1 MTANRTPARDR
12 GIVVMAYGTRRYLH
26 QARSLAQSLDRNSP
40 GIHRTLVTDRPWAA
54 ATAYYDLVIPTTGA
68 SRTDCRPKLDL
79 DQYTP
84 YRHTLYLDADSL
96 AVRSL
101 LPLFTRFADHEFV
114 VIGKNITS
122 GHWYG
127 DVDPMRHLAGS
138 ASLPQFNSGLIS
150 FVDTDRTHR
159 IFSRA
164 RELADSYHTLGL
176 HPFNGGIADE
186 PLLAI
191 ALAGEGLRAHD
202 LTREVMA
209 SLLGV
214 TGPITLDTL
223 AGICQFEKRGRPVAP
238 AVVHFAADY
247 SSCHP
252 VLGAHYRR
260 ERLKLRLSQE
270 LHVPDRLARV
280 ITAALHAALCW
291 LFNRSLRTLRPGWR
305 VGRDDPGPRGGPA
318 TARAMAGARCP
329 EGNGHASSHL
339 PTGGDVDDGRP
350 VRHPYV

>member
-1 MTANRTPARDR
+1 MTTNRTPVHDR

-26 QARSLAQSLDRNSP
+26 QARSLAQSLSRNSP

-54 ATAYYDLVIPTTGA
+54 ATTFYDLVIPIEGA

-101 LPLFTRFADHEFV
+101 LPLFTRLADHEFV

-127 DVDPMRHLAGS
+127 DVDAMRHLAGS

-150 FVDTDRTHR
+150 FLDTDRTHR
-159 IFSRA
+159 IFSHA
-164 RELADSYHTLGL
+164 RELAENYGALAL

-202 LTREVMA
+202 LTHEVMA

-223 AGICQFEKRGRPVAP
+223 AGVCKFEKRGRPVAP
-238 AVVHFAADY
+238 AVIHFAADY
-247 SSCHP
+247 GSCRP

-270 LHVPDRLARV
+270 LHFPDPLARV
-280 ITAALHAALCW
+280 IAAALHAAPCW

-305 VGRDDPGPRGGPA
+305 VGRDDPWATERPGGGPDDSRS
-318 TARAMAGARCP
+318 T
-329 EGNGHASSHL
+329 L
-339 PTGGDVDDGRP
+339 PGRQRTRVEP
-350 VRHPYV
+350 STDRKRRQ